1 MSTFTYQNVVVSVSA
16 PMGYTYKH
24 TIEIPLFAGWKKLSE
39 NNVDKETMS
48 GTSLLL
54 YLKSQP
60 SGILSYLSVAF
71 SLVMNHRHSHYT
83 EASLIK
89 KLEDLQIGR
98 PSTYAM
104 IVDTNI
110 EREYVKK
117 TDIPGTK
124 MKITEYTLLSADG
137 KIVTEEKEKVFGEEK
152 SKLVI
157 QPIGMMVSDF
167 LTEHFHSLFSYDY
180 TKQMEMEL
188 DNIAL
193 GKVEN
198 WYEVCDKCNEEITNL
213 IKPTKNIVKQV
224 FDVKDSDEY
233 KIVYEMYGA
242 VLRKILDTGKYEYK
256 SIRKD
261 IILDLDVLRSGGYSL
276 EDLIY
281 TPVDA
286 IKDDG
291 TTTVTT
297 PLPSEI
303 ENKKILRVL
312 NENLSI
318 RLGKFG
324 AYIYYKTPEM
334 TKPNFYNINKF
345 KQSYKFSSEEVLLK
359 WIKDTYDVC

>member
-1 MSTFTYQNVVVSVSA
+1 
-16 PMGYTYKH
+16 
-24 TIEIPLFAGWKKLSE
+24 
-39 NNVDKETMS
+39 
-48 GTSLLL
+48 
-54 YLKSQP
+54 
-60 SGILSYLSVAF
+60 
-71 SLVMNHRHSHYT
+71 
-83 EASLIK
+83 
-89 KLEDLQIGR
+89 
-98 PSTYAM
+98 
-104 IVDTNI
+104 
-110 EREYVKK
+110 
-117 TDIPGTK
+117 
-124 MKITEYTLLSADG
+124 
-137 KIVTEEKEKVFGEEK
+137 
-152 SKLVI
+152 
-157 QPIGMMVSDF
+157 
-167 LTEHFHSLFSYDY
+167 
-180 TKQMEMEL
+180 MEMEL